1 MTPEDARYWRAIQE
15 WKAKKLHAGARQLAP
30 ASWRAAASR
39 ASDKT
44 REKVSAA
51 REKIPGGDRFAELL
65 SEALRGLTEAGARA
79 GAASVRKQAV
89 IEGYRK
95 RGHAIDEIADI
106 RKLECRDVQKAKPRL
121 DLAYIGASAA
131 QGAGTG
137 FLASGGTMLAA
148 GGAAVGGVGAAP
160 GVGTIVGAMATD
172 VAGNIV
178 GSNRAV
184 AHVAAYYGYDIDDPA
199 ERLYALGVL
208 SMGLA
213 GDAGKLVAYRELNN
227 LVQQLAR
234 RQAWKQLSKNQVAR
248 VVESVYRAL
257 GMTITK
263 KKLALAVPVVGV
275 AVGAG
280 LNARTLARV
289 VDDAEHLYM
298 ERFLREKY
306 GLPLVDEEGASEGG
320 LVDVIE
326 AEIVEDD
333 EGDETGGNEDPSR

>member
-1 MTPEDARYWRAIQE
+1 MTPDDERYWRAIQA
-15 WKAKKLHAGARQLAP
+15 WKARRFHSSSRQLVP
-30 ASWRAAASR
+30 ASWRTVASK
-39 ASDKT
+39 ATDKT
-44 REKVSAA
+44 RERVGAA
-51 REKIPGGDRFAELL
+51 VEMIPNADKFGELL
-65 SEALRGLTEAGARA
+65 NQALQGLTEAGARA

-89 IEGYRK
+89 LKGYRK
-95 RGHAIDEIADI
+95 RGYPVEEIEDI
-106 RKLECRDVQKAKPRL
+106 RKLECKDVQKVKPRL
-121 DLAYIGASAA
+121 ELAYMGASAV

-137 FLASGGTMLAA
+137 FVASGGTMVAA

-160 GVGTIVGAMATD
+160 GVGTIVAAMATD

-184 AHVAAYYGYDIDDPA
+184 AHVAAYYGYDIDDPS

-234 RQAWKQLSKNQVAR
+234 RQTWNQLSKNQVAR
-248 VVESVYRAL
+248 VVQAVYRTL

-275 AVGAG
+275 ATGAG

-306 GLPLVDEEGASEGG
+306 GLPLIDDEGSAEGG
-320 LVDVIE
+320 LVEVIE
-326 AEIVEDD
+326 SEIVDPDD
-333 EGDETGGNEDPSR
+333 DA

>member
-1 MTPEDARYWRAIQE
+1 MTVEPHGMTPDDERYWQAIQD
-15 WKAKKLHAGARQLAP
+15 WKAKRLHSSARQLVP

-39 ASDKT
+39 ASHKT
-44 REKVSAA
+44 REQVDAA
-51 REKIPGGDRFAELL
+51 AEKIPNAEKFGELL
-65 SEALRGLTEAGARA
+65 TQALQGLTDAGARA

-89 IEGYRK
+89 LEGYRK
-95 RGHAIDEIADI
+95 RGHSIEEIADI
-106 RKLECRDVQKAKPRL
+106 RKLECKDVQKVKPRL
-121 DLAYIGASAA
+121 DLAYIGASAV

-137 FLASGGTMLAA
+137 FMASGGAMLAA
-148 GGAAVGGVGAAP
+148 GGAAAGGVGAAP
-160 GVGTIVGAMATD
+160 GVGTVVAAMATD

-234 RQAWKQLSKNQVAR
+234 RQAWKQLNKNQVAR
-248 VVESVYRAL
+248 VVQAVYKTL
-257 GMTITK
+257 GMTLTK

-275 AVGAG
+275 AMGAG
-280 LNARTLARV
+280 LNARALARV

-306 GLPLVDEEGASEGG
+306 GLPLVDEEGASDGS
-320 LVDVIE
+320 LTDVIE
-326 AEIVEDD
+326 AEIVEDGTQVD
-333 EGDETGGNEDPSR
+333 DR